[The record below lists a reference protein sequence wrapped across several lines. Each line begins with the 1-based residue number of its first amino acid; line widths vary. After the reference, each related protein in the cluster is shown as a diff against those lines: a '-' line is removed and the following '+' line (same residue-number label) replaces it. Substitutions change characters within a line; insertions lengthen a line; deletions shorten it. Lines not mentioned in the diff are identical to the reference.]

1 MRTRGSADESRQHQR
16 ERASE
21 PATPIRSVEAHLRVP
36 ILDIDRKSRYVG
48 MRWILQARIIPA
60 SDTAQHRRTPS
71 MPVRTAYVNPR
82 RESIQEATKCPSPAA
97 TRFVAPPC
105 SPRQRWCRRSREGQA
120 PAGYPNRAIRFIV
133 PYAPGGFPDTVA
145 RILAQR
151 LSDRLGQSVV
161 IDNRPGA
168 NGGVAAGVLTSAPA
182 DGYQFLVTDG
192 SMFSINPL
200 IYSKLTYDPEEGLRA
215 GRAGGARAVVP
226 GAASEGAGEQ
236 LQGVP
241 RLREGATRA
250 RSTTVRQ
257 GSAARITS
265 RSRR

>member
-1 MRTRGSADESRQHQR
+1 MPVTRRDA
-16 ERASE
+16 
-21 PATPIRSVEAHLRVP
+21 L
-36 ILDIDRKSRYVG
+36 
-48 MRWILQARIIPA
+48 
-60 SDTAQHRRTPS
+60 RRT
-71 MPVRTAYVNPR
+71 A
-82 RESIQEATKCPSPAA
+82 ALAAA
-97 TRFVAPPC
+97 TLLPSLA
-105 SPRQRWCRRSREGQA
+105 QGQA

-200 IYSKLTYDPEEGLRA
+200 IYSKLTYDPKKDFVPVALVSRAPLFMALHPKVPANNLKEFLDYVEVAAWQGELRIVGHRQHASPDGRGDEGR
-215 GRAGGARAVVP
+215 RS
-226 GAASEGAGEQ
+226 AS
-236 LQGVP
+236 
-241 RLREGATRA
+241 TWC
-250 RSTTVRQ
+250 
-257 GSAARITS
+257 TS
-265 RSRR
+265 RSRVPDNRCRHSSAARSRCCSPRIRRSSASSRMGA